1 MFGADANLSRL
12 DRKPKASSLSLSQSE
27 EKELNDIVSAL
38 YRSGGNRSLAAEQL
52 GVSRRTL
59 QYKLKKYRIKVNME
73 PQVYI
78 GETPAAKE

>member
-1 MFGADANLSRL
+1 M
-12 DRKPKASSLSLSQSE
+12 
-27 EKELNDIVSAL
+27 SAL
-38 YRSGGNRSLAAEQL
+38 YRSGGNRSLTAEQL